1 MCVAGVAWLAAHPA
15 LAEAPRVA
23 RSDDWLKAMLLMLFA
38 YGGYESALNPMGE
51 ARNPRR
57 DVAFA
62 LFVALAI
69 VAALYVVLQ
78 LVVVATVG
86 DPAHS
91 ERPLADAARVVLG
104 PYGAVLISLGALVS
118 VYGYLSANLLTMPR
132 SMFALAERGDFPA
145 VFARIHPRFATP
157 YVSIVAF
164 ALLVWV
170 FTQFGSFSWN
180 VTLSAVARVSYYLL
194 VCAAVPVLR
203 RMQPHAAAFPP
214 AGRLAAAGARHRD
227 LPRAADGRGF
237 RQVRR
242 AAADDRRRPGELG
255 AGQAGRGTG

>member
-1 MCVAGVAWLAAHPA
+1 
-15 LAEAPRVA
+15 
-23 RSDDWLKAMLLMLFA
+23 
-38 YGGYESALNPMGE
+38 MGE

-69 VAALYVVLQ
+69 VAALYALLQ
-78 LVVVATVG
+78 LIVVATVA

-145 VFARIHPRFATP
+145 VFARVHPRFETP

-170 FTQFGSFSWN
+170 FSQFASFSWN
-180 VTLSAVARVSYYLL
+180 VTLSAVARISYYIL
-194 VCAAVPVLR
+194 VCTAVPVLR
-203 RMQPHAAAFPP
+203 RMQPHAAAF
-214 AGRLAAAGARHRD
+214 RLPGGWLLPLVGSAICAVLLTRVDFGKSVVLLLTIGAALLNWALVRGA
-227 LPRAADGRGF
+227 AESAS
-237 RQVRR
+237 
-242 AAADDRRRPGELG
+242 A
-255 AGQAGRGTG
+255 